1 MRKNMKLIGLA
12 VSLTCCAG
20 FIDAQVL
27 AHLCQHAGTVVTM
40 RWHGCA
46 NMVAQT

>member
-20 FIDAQVL
+20 FINAQE
-27 AHLCQHAGTVVTM
+27 AYGSNKKSIFHAKF
-40 RWHGCA
+40 
-46 NMVAQT
+46 

>member
-20 FIDAQVL
+20 FIDAQE
-27 AHLCQHAGTVVTM
+27 
-40 RWHGCA
+40 A
-46 NMVAQT
+46 NMSRKKGSNKKSIFHAKF

>member
-20 FIDAQVL
+20 FIDAQE
-27 AHLCQHAGTVVTM
+27 ANEPAQAG
-40 RWHGCA
+40 RQWH
-46 NMVAQT
+46 